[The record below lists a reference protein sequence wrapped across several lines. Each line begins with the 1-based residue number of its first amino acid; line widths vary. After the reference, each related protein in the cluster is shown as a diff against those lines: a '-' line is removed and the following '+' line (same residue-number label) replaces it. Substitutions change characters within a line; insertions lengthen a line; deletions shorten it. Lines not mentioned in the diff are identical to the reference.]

1 MLVDLRRVH
10 DAQHIFHSLDSPDA
24 WSCNALIHGYVRSGM
39 HREAMGLYRAMLSD
53 GHLHPSGHTFAL
65 LLESCIAVKDTETG
79 IEIHGEILR
88 RGSLLERNAFV
99 GSRLVDMYAKCGM
112 LDKAKEVFAGI
123 RSRDVV
129 LWTSLLTGYVEHGHA
144 QEAVDCF
151 DEMMEEGGISP
162 DLVTFVCVLRACGS
176 IGAIEKGWEL
186 HAEIERRGLAD
197 SDPAVGNALVDMYA
211 KCGSIC
217 KAKDVFDKLAAR
229 NAVSWNVLISAYVNH
244 GQNEEAMQCFEHMR
258 SEGITPDAVSVIFTL
273 KACANTGNMEK
284 GLEIHAD
291 FERSGMLLQ
300 EDVFVLSALV
310 DMYVKCGA
318 LAMAR
323 KVFDRIRTCDAVVW
337 TALIAG
343 YSEHGHGREALRC
356 LDQMRFNGFTPNAI
370 TIVCCLKACTCIG
383 ATDRGEELHAEI
395 ERQGLLGRDLVLSNA
410 LLDMYAKCGLPG
422 KAQQVFDRMSDRDVI
437 SWNSLI
443 TGYAQAGESKQVF
456 RNFDRMLGERM
467 NPDPIT
473 YLVVLSACLRS
484 GLLCSCG
491 TYFEAMS
498 TIHGIAPTLEHHAC
512 LADLLGRMGY
522 LDQAIHVMEKMP
534 FSPNLVMWRNMLD
547 TCKSLGNQPIG
558 LRAFET
564 AMSLDTR
571 DATHYSLVAHMVAS
585 PNFCTDVK
593 DMPNR
598 KLWAP
603 NAIDV

>member
-1 MLVDLRRVH
+1 
-10 DAQHIFHSLDSPDA
+10 
-24 WSCNALIHGYVRSGM
+24 
-39 HREAMGLYRAMLSD
+39 
-53 GHLHPSGHTFAL
+53 
-65 LLESCIAVKDTETG
+65 
-79 IEIHGEILR
+79 
-88 RGSLLERNAFV
+88 
-99 GSRLVDMYAKCGM
+99 
-112 LDKAKEVFAGI
+112 
-123 RSRDVV
+123 
-129 LWTSLLTGYVEHGHA
+129 
-144 QEAVDCF
+144 
-151 DEMMEEGGISP
+151 
-162 DLVTFVCVLRACGS
+162 
-176 IGAIEKGWEL
+176 
-186 HAEIERRGLAD
+186 
-197 SDPAVGNALVDMYA
+197 
-211 KCGSIC
+211 
-217 KAKDVFDKLAAR
+217 
-229 NAVSWNVLISAYVNH
+229 
-244 GQNEEAMQCFEHMR
+244 
-258 SEGITPDAVSVIFTL
+258 
-273 KACANTGNMEK
+273 
-284 GLEIHAD
+284 
-291 FERSGMLLQ
+291 
-300 EDVFVLSALV
+300 
-310 DMYVKCGA
+310 
-318 LAMAR
+318 
-323 KVFDRIRTCDAVVW
+323 
-337 TALIAG
+337 
-343 YSEHGHGREALRC
+343 
-356 LDQMRFNGFTPNAI
+356 MRFNGFTPNAI

-564 AMSLDTR
+564 AMSLDTQ

-585 PNFCTDVK
+585 RNFCTDVK
-593 DMPNR
+593 NMANR

-603 NAIDV
+603 NAIEV